1 MNPPPSAPFH
11 YETVDLSA
19 EEIAAEREVWGG
31 LTQQVRELAEAC
43 VRSTVPDEVAEE
55 VRAEVEKLNAR
66 LRASLLPGSFG
77 VNLTREGAVRGHGN
91 AVVGIRNPIAVPLQ
105 VQRSDEGRAWAD
117 FELNALYEGPPT
129 MVHGG
134 VAALVLDQIFGEA
147 AAAGGTP
154 GMTGTLTLRYRKNTP
169 LGRCSAEA
177 WIDRREG
184 VKTYVHGV
192 LRDAEGT
199 VTVEGEGI
207 FILPRW
213 AREASEGQPPAR
225 FE

>member
-1 MNPPPSAPFH
+1 MNRPFH
-11 YETVDLSA
+11 YETVDLSP
-19 EEIAAEREVWGG
+19 EELRTEHEVFGG
-31 LTQQVRELAEAC
+31 LAQEVRELAEAC
-43 VRSTVPDEVAEE
+43 IRTTVPTEVATEVRDEVA
-55 VRAEVEKLNAR
+55 RLTAR
-66 LRASLLPGSFG
+66 LRESMIPGSFG
-77 VNLTREGAVRGHGN
+77 VNLTSDGAVRGHGN
-91 AVVGIRNPIAVPLQ
+91 AVVGLRNPLAVPLQ
-105 VQRSDEGRAWAD
+105 IQRSDEGRAWAD

-134 VAALVLDQIFGEA
+134 VVALILDQVFGEA

-177 WIDRREG
+177 WIDRHEG

-199 VTVEGEGI
+199 ETVEGEGI

-213 AREASEGQPPAR
+213 AREASEGKPVR